1 VSYRE
6 VTVIEIKEVL
16 RLWLRDEMG
25 LRKIA
30 DMAGVDRKTVRRY
43 VEAGEAA
50 GVVRDGGE
58 GQLTDELLGLV
69 VEAVRPRRPSG
80 RGASWQACEE
90 QRPRIQAWLDDDGL
104 ELTKVKDL
112 LARRGVVVP
121 YSTLHRFAGEELG
134 YRRPDPTVPVA
145 DGEPGGELQID
156 FGRMGLMFD
165 VESDRRR
172 TRSPGVVRPLRRY
185 YGAVR
190 LPVSVHPG
198 RTASAFSRRP
208 ATNLVTGRHGTSRF
222 SRMKAPCM
230 HRFSDRAGSPDSSR

>member
-30 DMAGVDRKTVRRY
+30 ERAGVDRKTVRRY

-50 GVVRDGGE
+50 GLVRDGGQ

-80 RGASWQACEE
+80 RGASCQACEE
-90 QRPRIQAWLDDDGL
+90 QRPRIQAWLDDGL

-134 YRRPDPTVPVA
+134 YRRADPTVPVA
-145 DGEPGGELQID
+145 DGEPGGQLQID

-165 VESDRRR
+165 VASDRRR
-172 TRSPGVVRPLRRY
+172 TVRALTFTAVVRSSLCCVLSHRDQACCRHADDLSLR
-185 YGAVR
+185 
-190 LPVSVHPG
+190 SDQIDN
-198 RTASAFSRRP
+198 RTP
-208 ATNLVTGRHGTSRF
+208 
-222 SRMKAPCM
+222 
-230 HRFSDRAGSPDSSR
+230 